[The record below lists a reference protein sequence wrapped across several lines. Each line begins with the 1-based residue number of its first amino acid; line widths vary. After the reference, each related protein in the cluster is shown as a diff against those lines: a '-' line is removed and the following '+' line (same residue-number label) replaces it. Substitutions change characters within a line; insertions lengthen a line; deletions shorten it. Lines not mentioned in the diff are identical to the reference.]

1 MNKDDTFND
10 RLVVSPVLALADIV
24 CEASRQMDVFLF
36 WAETVQ
42 TANTNSN
49 VDKITLLIIFWN
61 FIYSKNTCFVLKH
74 RQR

>member
-1 MNKDDTFND
+1 MTG
-10 RLVVSPVLALADIV
+10 VLFPQFLLWLILYV
-24 CEASRQMDVFLF
+24 KPSRQMDVFLF

-61 FIYSKNTCFVLKH
+61 FIYSKNTCFV
-74 RQR
+74 

>member
-1 MNKDDTFND
+1 VK
-10 RLVVSPVLALADIV
+10 P
-24 CEASRQMDVFLF
+24 SRQMDVFLF

-61 FIYSKNTCFVLKH
+61 FIYSKNTCFV
-74 RQR
+74 

>member
-1 MNKDDTFND
+1 MTLLMTGLLF
-10 RLVVSPVLALADIV
+10 PQFVLWLISYV
-24 CEASRQMDVFLF
+24 EPSRQLEVFVF

-61 FIYSKNTCFVLKH
+61 FIYSKNTCFV
-74 RQR
+74 

>member
-1 MNKDDTFND
+1 MILLMTGLLFHQFLLWLISYVK
-10 RLVVSPVLALADIV
+10 P
-24 CEASRQMDVFLF
+24 SRQMDVFLF

-61 FIYSKNTCFVLKH
+61 FIYSKNTCFV
-74 RQR
+74 

>member
-1 MNKDDTFND
+1 LFPQFLLWLISYVK
-10 RLVVSPVLALADIV
+10 P
-24 CEASRQMDVFLF
+24 SRQMDVFLF

-61 FIYSKNTCFVLKH
+61 FIYSKNTCFV
-74 RQR
+74 